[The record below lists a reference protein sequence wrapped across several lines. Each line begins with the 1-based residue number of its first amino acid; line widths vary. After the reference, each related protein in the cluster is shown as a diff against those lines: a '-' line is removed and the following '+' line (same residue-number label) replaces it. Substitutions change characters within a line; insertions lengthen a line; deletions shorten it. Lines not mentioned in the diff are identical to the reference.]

1 MEEVWKQY
9 KDTQYSVSTFG
20 NLRNDKTG
28 LVTSGSLQNGYRS
41 FNLYIVGKSVGRVK
55 IHRLVAETFLENPE
69 HKSQV
74 NHKDG
79 IRDNN
84 RVTNLEWA
92 TPRENVQHA
101 YDTGLMLN
109 GSGRPESV
117 LVEDDIPDIVYFM
130 SVGYKDAAI
139 AAEYGVTRQTINAIR
154 IGDNWKHLG
163 LETIGRYL
171 GVPRTRKITAEDVPA
186 IRREIAEGVMDKDIA
201 VKYGA
206 HQSTIRQIRVGNTWK
221 NY

>member
-1 MEEVWKQY
+1 M
-9 KDTQYSVSTFG
+9 
-20 NLRNDKTG
+20 LRNDRTG
-28 LVTSGSLQNGYRS
+28 LVTAGALQNGYRT
-41 FNLYIVGKSVGRVK
+41 FTLYVDGKQQGLRRV
-55 IHRLVAETFLENPE
+55 HRLVAEVFIENPE
-69 HKSQV
+69 NKPQV

-84 RVTNLEWA
+84 KVTNLEWVTA
-92 TPRENVQHA
+92 RENVQHA

-117 LVEDDIPDIVYFM
+117 LLEDDIPDIIYFM

-139 AAEYGVTRQTINAIR
+139 AAQYGVTRQTINVIR
-154 IGDNWKHLG
+154 TGNNWKHLG
-163 LETIGRYL
+163 LQVIGRY
-171 GVPRTRKITAEDVPA
+171 GGTPRTRKITAEDIPD
-186 IRREIAEGVMDKDIA
+186 IRRELAAGVMDKDIA
-201 VKYGA
+201 IKYGA